1 MKAAVILALILL
13 SLNSAGAKDTP
24 VKFQLP
30 NSQVSVLAQ
39 FYSSLIEMK
48 VSVAPGAERRIT
60 VRTEGPI
67 PRADAVKLLEQKFSE
82 AGLVLI
88 RKDSEII
95 IAPR

>member
-1 MKAAVILALILL
+1 MKTTVTLALLLL
-13 SLNSAGAKDTP
+13 SLSLAGAKDTP

-30 NSQVSVLAQ
+30 NSQVSILAQ

-48 VSVAPGAERRIT
+48 VSVAPGTERRIT
-60 VRTEGPI
+60 VWTERPI
-67 PRADAVKLLEQKFSE
+67 PRADAIKLLEQKFSE

-88 RKDSEII
+88 RKDNEII